1 MLIKMMSKISAWLG
15 DIIVYALV
23 AFLIMVIINLVI
35 VFSVQNDFFGTLS
48 STIDQLWSQLMLP
61 IGLLLG
67 ITLIMKHRPYFN
79 D

>member
-1 MLIKMMSKISAWLG
+1 MMNKISAWLG

-35 VFSVQNDFFGTLS
+35 VFSVQNNFFGTLS
-48 STIDQLWSQLMLP
+48 STIDQLWAQLMLP

>member
-1 MLIKMMSKISAWLG
+1 MMNKISAWLG

-35 VFSVQNDFFGTLS
+35 IFSVQNNFFGTLD

-61 IGLLLG
+61 VGLLLG
-67 ITLIMKHRPYFN
+67 VTLIMKHRPYFN

>member
-1 MLIKMMSKISAWLG
+1 MLIKMMNKISAWLG

>member
-1 MLIKMMSKISAWLG
+1 MMNKISAWLG

-35 VFSVQNDFFGTLS
+35 VFSVQNNFFGTLS
-48 STIDQLWSQLMLP
+48 STIDQLWAQLMLP

-67 ITLIMKHRPYFN
+67 IALIMKHRPYFN

>member
-1 MLIKMMSKISAWLG
+1 MMSKISAWLG

-35 VFSVQNDFFGTLS
+35 AFGVQNNFFGTLS

-61 IGLLLG
+61 VGLLLG
-67 ITLIMKHRPYFN
+67 ISLILKHRPYFN

>member
-1 MLIKMMSKISAWLG
+1 MMNKISAWLG

-35 VFSVQNDFFGTLS
+35 VFSVQNNFFGTLS
-48 STIDQLWSQLMLP
+48 STIDQLWAQLMLP

-67 ITLIMKHRPYFN
+67 IALIMKHRSYFN

>member
-1 MLIKMMSKISAWLG
+1 MMNKISAWLG

-23 AFLIMVIINLVI
+23 AFLIMVIINLVV

>member
-1 MLIKMMSKISAWLG
+1 MLIKMMNKISAWLG

-35 VFSVQNDFFGTLS
+35 IFSVQNNFFGTLD

-61 IGLLLG
+61 VGLLLG
-67 ITLIMKHRPYFN
+67 VTLIMKHRPYFN